1 MEVAV
6 VDMNEIT
13 KGAYLVDAVM
23 VEVNTMV
30 VTIVREVVTVEKI
43 YGGEDKERRHLKE
56 KS

>member
-1 MEVAV
+1 
-6 VDMNEIT
+6 MNEIT

-30 VTIVREVVTVEKI
+30 VAIVKEEVTVENI